1 MHISSDLKLKELED
15 ALWQTA
21 QDAAN
26 PVEIRPSCVLSLR
39 AWIRIGVQRMER
51 QRRLAPEDLASAH
64 CNLKKFIDLM
74 KKEAVFLGKAERLD
88 YATFRAARR
97 RLQRQASLTAFAL
110 WPFWPH
116 NFVATY

>member
-1 MHISSDLKLKELED
+1 MHISPDLKLKELED

-21 QDAAN
+21 RDAAN
-26 PVEIRPSCVLSLR
+26 PVEIRPSCALSLR

-51 QRRLAPEDLASAH
+51 QRRLAPEDLAIAH
-64 CNLKKFIDLM
+64 GNLKKFIDLM